1 MENYSDPS
9 SVSKLIGTSPGYIG
23 YESDSYLFENIKKNP
38 SSVIILDEIE
48 KASNEVVNVFLNI
61 FDEGYFIDS
70 KKRKIDFRNSIIIMT
85 SNLGFNN
92 DKSSLGF
99 NKIETNKEELDK
111 LLKRFFKEE
120 LLNRIDDTFYFN
132 KIEKDDYFKIA
143 RNYINEFGLDIDSGE
158 ILSKIS
164 YNSDG
169 IRVLKKNIKN
179 LINNEIIKTKNIKTK
194 VS

>member
-1 MENYSDPS
+1 M
-9 SVSKLIGTSPGYIG
+9 
-23 YESDSYLFENIKKNP
+23 FENIKKNP